1 MVYHFNYWV
10 GDVGVF
16 CVQLASVTSHS
27 DMFKSVVEALSEIA
41 PAERYLQTNVVVPS
55 GHIIG
60 EHLMQLFVSQHF
72 AILLRYVLC
81 WCAVKKLLTR
91 LLLIIRDGPFC

>member
-1 MVYHFNYWV
+1 
-10 GDVGVF
+10 
-16 CVQLASVTSHS
+16 
-27 DMFKSVVEALSEIA
+27 MFKSVVEALSEIA

-81 WCAVKKLLTR
+81 
-91 LLLIIRDGPFC
+91 